1 MSLGWM
7 LFIIGITNTI
17 TIVFMAY
24 WLDKFEKKDDEG
36 YYYETYVD
44 DDDDDDSL
52 SGYKWED

>member
-7 LFIIGITNTI
+7 LFIIGITNTV

-24 WLDKFEKKDDEG
+24 WLDKFEKEDDEG

-44 DDDDDDSL
+44 DDDDLGD
-52 SGYKWED
+52 YKWED

>member
-44 DDDDDDSL
+44 DDDDDSL